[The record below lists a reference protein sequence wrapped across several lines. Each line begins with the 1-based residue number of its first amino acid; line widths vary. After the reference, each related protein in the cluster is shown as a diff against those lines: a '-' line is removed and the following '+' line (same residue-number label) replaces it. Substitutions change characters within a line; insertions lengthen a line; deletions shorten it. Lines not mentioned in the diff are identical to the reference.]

1 MESDKE
7 IIERVNRR
15 LGGTTIDSLIAD
27 GPFKNLLT
35 SVAQS
40 TTNNL
45 ENVILPI
52 MTSCSG
58 LMGRCKVTTHSGKN
72 FSEKNILWTVTAAPT
87 GKYKF
92 QTRIP
97 MLVFFA
103 RQKEIVGGAGPRLL
117 LLAHSYFGLL

>member
-1 MESDKE
+1 MEDDKE

-15 LGGTTIDSLIAD
+15 LGGTTLDSLLAD
-27 GPFKNLLT
+27 GPFKNLLKN
-35 SVAQS
+35 VAHS

-52 MTSCSG
+52 ITSCSG

-72 FSEKNILWTVTAAPT
+72 FWEKNILWTVTAAPT

-92 QTRIP
+92 QTRKP
-97 MLVFFA
+97 MLVFFPDL
-103 RQKEIVGGAGPRLL
+103 KKL
-117 LLAHSYFGLL
+117 